1 MFLFFIGF
9 GVRKKVGREK
19 LLSVKRGYTDKHAK
33 AGLKEKLPDI
43 ECWANQF
50 KNYEITIVIPEFT
63 SICPKTG
70 LPDFGTITIK
80 YMPLRCC
87 LELKSL
93 KLYIGEYRNLGIFHE
108 NAVNCILQD
117 IVKAAKPEWVNVFG
131 EFNFRGGIK
140 TIVEAKYSRKSQKT
154 RK

>member
-1 MFLFFIGF
+1 M
-9 GVRKKVGREK
+9 
-19 LLSVKRGYTDKHAK
+19 LSVKRRYTDKHAK
-33 AGLKEKLPDI
+33 AGVKEKLPDI
-43 ECWANQF
+43 ECWVNQF

-70 LPDFGTITIK
+70 LPDFGTIIVK
-80 YMPLRCC
+80 YMPLKHC

-117 IVKAAKPEWVNVFG
+117 VVKAAKPEWVNVSG

-140 TIVEAKYSRKSQKT
+140 TIVEAKYYRKSQKK

>member
-1 MFLFFIGF
+1 M
-9 GVRKKVGREK
+9 
-19 LLSVKRGYTDKHAK
+19 LSVKRGYTDKHAK

-43 ECWANQF
+43 ECWVNQF